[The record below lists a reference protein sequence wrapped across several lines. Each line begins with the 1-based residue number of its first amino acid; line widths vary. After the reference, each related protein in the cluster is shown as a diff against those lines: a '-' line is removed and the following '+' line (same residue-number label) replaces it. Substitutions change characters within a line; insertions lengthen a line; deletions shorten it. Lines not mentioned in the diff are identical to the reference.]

1 MPAMYPEALR
11 SLREQNPGL
20 QYDFRGNLIDD
31 GGYGESLQGW
41 SPYKPDYGMQ
51 NPYGN
56 LLQDVSN
63 LFYKPDNVVD
73 QDWNTYYRQ
82 QFGAGDALS
91 RAVQGLDGFN
101 YRPDGGEQSG
111 PSLPG
116 MPRPGQHLTLP
127 EPNAG
132 FYSQW
137 NPGTNSWVRHGSPS
151 DGGGFAASRP
161 RASAGAGGDPYNL
174 RGWSPYRQNSQ
185 SAQLP
190 EDLQYG
196 LV

>member
-1 MPAMYPEALR
+1 MPAMYPEELR

-101 YRPDGGEQSG
+101 Y
-111 PSLPG
+111 
-116 MPRPGQHLTLP
+116 MPEGNEFGTSR
-127 EPNAG
+127 AG
-132 FYSQW
+132 LHTRW
-137 NPGTNSWVRHGSPS
+137 NPNTNSWDRMTGNPDSWS
-151 DGGGFAASRP
+151 E
-161 RASAGAGGDPYNL
+161 AGAMDFSKWGQETPH
-174 RGWSPYRQNSQ
+174 
-185 SAQLP
+185 
-190 EDLQYG
+190 
-196 LV
+196 

>member
-1 MPAMYPEALR
+1 MPAMYPEELR
-11 SLREQNPGL
+11 RLREQNPGL
-20 QYDFRGNLIDD
+20 QYDFRGRLIDD

-51 NPYGN
+51 NPYGD
-56 LLQDVSN
+56 LSQDVSN

-101 YRPDGGEQSG
+101 YMPEGNEQYG

-116 MPRPGQHLTLP
+116 MPRPGQHLDLGTP
-127 EPNAG
+127 RAG
-132 FYSQW
+132 LHTRW
-137 NPGTNSWVRHGSPS
+137 NPNTNSWDRMTDNPDSWS
-151 DGGGFAASRP
+151 E
-161 RASAGAGGDPYNL
+161 AGAMDFSKWGQETPH
-174 RGWSPYRQNSQ
+174 
-185 SAQLP
+185 
-190 EDLQYG
+190 
-196 LV
+196 